1 MSDYKNFKLC
11 CLYVDQKWFIMHWR
25 ECSRLHHLAGVPSD
39 GVHGSNKGR
48 HDRSNCSFNSFRPM
62 SPAVH
67 AANGN
72 KKLHFQ
78 TVGVPRGVVS
88 NASRTNQPNCQGC
101 LPPAPPTRCLGPNGM
116 HQHPLYTVNVA
127 PDCLASPKAY
137 NIVGSG
143 QNYYFQK
150 PPQNTRPTR
159 MGQPSNSY
167 LDVASAARVEHN
179 NGGTVVGRKCNFHS
193 PPPLDE
199 SGSEDVTLE
208 DNVSSTTSG
217 SYMVDHTD
225 VDEPTTKGI
234 PAMNATM

>member
-1 MSDYKNFKLC
+1 
-11 CLYVDQKWFIMHWR
+11 
-25 ECSRLHHLAGVPSD
+25 
-39 GVHGSNKGR
+39 
-48 HDRSNCSFNSFRPM
+48 M

-78 TVGVPRGVVS
+78 TIGVPRSVVS
-88 NASRTNQPNCQGC
+88 SANRTNQPNCQGC
-101 LPPAPPTRCLGPNGM
+101 LPPAPPTRCLAPNGM
-116 HQHPLYTVNVA
+116 HQHPQYTVNVA
-127 PDCLASPKAY
+127 PDCLASPNTY
-137 NIVGSG
+137 SIVGGG

-159 MGQPSNSY
+159 RGQPSNSY
-167 LDVASAARVEHN
+167 LDVATAARADHN
-179 NGGTVVGRKCNFHS
+179 NGGVVVGRKCNFHS
-193 PPPLDE
+193 PPPLEE

-225 VDEPTTKGI
+225 VDEPTTKDF